1 MYVRVWKR
9 VLDVALALFA
19 FPFWLVILA
28 ALAPVIYLEDR
39 GPVFYNS
46 YRLGRDGRV
55 FKMYKFRSMKVGAPD
70 LRNADGST
78 YSGEDD
84 ERMTRIGKVIR
95 KASLDETPQL
105 INVIKGDMSIVGPR
119 PDLPE
124 DIQSY
129 SKDQR
134 TRLLLKPGVTGFSQ
148 ANFRN
153 AITTSEKYDNDVYY
167 VHNISFRMDCVLF
180 FKTAKLVIGREKVF
194 SAHAKDYN

>member
-9 VLDVALALFA
+9 ALDLVLALFA
-19 FPFWLVILA
+19 FPFWLGILA
-28 ALAPVIYLEDR
+28 ILGPMIYLEDR

-46 YRLGRDGRV
+46 YRLGRNGRV

-70 LRNADGST
+70 IRNEDGST

-84 ERMTRIGKVIR
+84 GRLTRIGKAIR

-105 INVIKGDMSIVGPR
+105 INIIKGDMSVIGPR

-124 DIQSY
+124 DIECY
-129 SKDQR
+129 RGDQK
-134 TRLLLKPGVTGFSQ
+134 TRLRLKPGVTGFSQ

-153 AITTSEKYDNDVYY
+153 TIPANEKYDNDVYY
-167 VHNISFRMDCVLF
+167 VRNVSFRMDCVLF
-180 FKTAKLVIGREKVF
+180 FKTAKIVIGREKVF
-194 SAHAKDYN
+194 SLHAKDYN